1 MTDHAGEHGAQ
12 YASVL
17 SKDKR
22 IGYGSAPAVVIV
34 DLQRYATDTDS
45 PLFCEAA
52 RNVLDANARLIETA
66 RATSTPVIYVAN
78 VFSAGQEEAEC
89 AVYLSKFTG
98 FMHFSETSE
107 LSQIAPEIAPQPG
120 EVVVR
125 KQMSSGFFQTNL
137 ARILTTMRIDTTVVT
152 GFATS
157 GCLRATVVDALFHG
171 YRPILPEECIADRS
185 PAAHTQNLL
194 DVGLRYA
201 DVVPLEEVLDYLG
214 SVREGASLVGAAG
227 GGR

>member
-1 MTDHAGEHGAQ
+1 MTDHAAEHGSQ

-17 SKDKR
+17 SVDKR
-22 IGYGSAPAVVIV
+22 IGYGDSPAVVIV
-34 DLQRYATDTDS
+34 DLQRYATDVES
-45 PLFCEAA
+45 PLFCQAA
-52 RNVLDANARLIETA
+52 RDVLDANARLIEAA
-66 RATSTPVIYVAN
+66 RAQDVPVIYVTN
-78 VFSAGQEEAEC
+78 VFRAGQEEAEC

-107 LSQIAPEIAPQPG
+107 LSQIAPEIAPRQG
-120 EVVVR
+120 EVVIR

-137 ARILTTMRIDTTVVT
+137 ARILTTMRIDTTIVT

-157 GCLRATVVDALFHG
+157 GCLRATVVDALFNG
-171 YRPILPEECIADRS
+171 YRPILPQECIADRS

-201 DVVPLEEVLDYLG
+201 DVVPLDEVLDYLA
-214 SVREGASLVGAAG
+214 SVRPGSTLAGAAG
-227 GGR
+227 GGH